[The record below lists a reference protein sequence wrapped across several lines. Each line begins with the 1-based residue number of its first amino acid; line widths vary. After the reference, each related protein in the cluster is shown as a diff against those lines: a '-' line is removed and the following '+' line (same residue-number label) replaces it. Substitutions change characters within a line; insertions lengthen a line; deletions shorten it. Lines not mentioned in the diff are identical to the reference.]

1 MKSSLTASR
10 VQPWKVNRGRHL
22 LIAPGTLAAE
32 ARYRLRH
39 TLATQADLR
48 GIASAASF
56 GSRENVVAVAIWA
69 FAWRRRC
76 RSGFTRHAF

>member
-32 ARYRLRH
+32 AGCRVRY
-39 TLATQADLR
+39 TF
-48 GIASAASF
+48 ASKLDVPEFHLLHHWALGF
-56 GSRENVVAVAIWA
+56 NVVAVSIWA
-69 FAWRRRC
+69 FVPVVRAGRR
-76 RSGFTRHAF
+76 ST